1 MPATATGLTNQAGF
15 IPVVKFF
22 ERIDFE
28 FRQWFWQ
35 ALQRKCIEEDGA
47 CDNGFKVGYFD

>member
-35 ALQRKCIEEDGA
+35 ALQRKCIEKHG
-47 CDNGFKVGYFD
+47 